1 MTEATSDGGFRQL
14 RGAAMLNIRINLTIN
29 LKKVFYGGLALLI
42 AVSHVMSPAV
52 AAEKMMVNRPEKVVT
67 VSLTYMQVK
76 TTKSE
81 ALAAIS
87 SPQAKYF
94 DAEALAFLT
103 VYTKGWP
110 MEQWKCLQYI
120 WNHESHFNP
129 KALNMSSGAYGIA
142 QFLPTTWGNYK
153 VTKTPSAKLQ
163 IQYGLRYIQQRYG
176 SACAA
181 KAFWVKHGWY

>member
-1 MTEATSDGGFRQL
+1 MTENVSNNVLSQL

-29 LKKVFYGGLALLI
+29 LKKVFYGGLAVLI
-42 AVSHVMSPAV
+42 AAGHVLSPAV
-52 AAEKMMVNRPEKVVT
+52 AAEKMIVSKPEKVVT
-67 VSLTYMQVK
+67 VSLTYLKVQ

-81 ALAAIS
+81 AIKAIS
-87 SPQAKYF
+87 SPDVKYF
-94 DAEALAFLT
+94 DAEALTFLT
-103 VYTKGWP
+103 VYTKGWS
-110 MEQWKCLQYI
+110 MEQWKCLQYV

-142 QFLPTTWGNYK
+142 QFLPNTWGNYK
-153 VTKTPSAKLQ
+153 VVKTSSAKLQ

-181 KAFWVKHGWY
+181 KAFWVKNGWY